1 MSQTLQCITLK
12 KIVDTWEWCYGEN
25 MNEEYSGFIEKLK
38 EDDVCTK
45 EDKEKL
51 ENYDDKNQEL
61 KLQIEELKELTKPL
75 YNAEKEW
82 IEDYINDLPESMDD
96 DMYIDGHEN
105 PSYNYKSVM
114 EQDMVQASE
123 EHEEEHGFSFPN
135 IEDGWH
141 KDVGVLGD
149 ILESHFKM
157 NEDRWYKEDDESDD
171 DESDDDDDDDEKQKQ
186 EEERKKKY
194 EKSLQFDIETI
205 FSCGAMQPFHCD
217 EHYKEMIHFYLT
229 KKIKTY
235 EEYYQYCIKNS
246 ESSIRIEA
254 IENQI
259 KISKEQEEERQ
270 EELKKEQEEEEKQ
283 EREEKQKKEEED
295 KDDDE
300 EEEEEEEDDDED
312 DESDDEE
319 DDQYTF
325 KKLKEGLEERGIT
338 KAKQSQIRS
347 INQKWRECKTFD
359 FKETKKS
366 YMILYYDENKKQI
379 SKNIFSK

>member
-1 MSQTLQCITLK
+1 MLK
-12 KIVDTWEWCYGEN
+12 DYG
-25 MNEEYSGFIEKLK
+25 L
-38 EDDVCTK
+38 
-45 EDKEKL
+45 L
-51 ENYDDKNQEL
+51 EDKNQEL
-61 KLQIEELKELTKPL
+61 KEENEKLKEKMKGML
-75 YNAEKEW
+75 E
-82 IEDYINDLPESMDD
+82 ED
-96 DMYIDGHEN
+96 
-105 PSYNYKSVM
+105 
-114 EQDMVQASE
+114 E
-123 EHEEEHGFSFPN
+123 E
-135 IEDGWH
+135 
-141 KDVGVLGD
+141 
-149 ILESHFKM
+149 
-157 NEDRWYKEDDESDD
+157 EDDESDD
-171 DESDDDDDDDEKQKQ
+171 DNESDEDDESDDDNDDDDDEKQKQ

-194 EKSLQFDIETI
+194 EKTLQFEIELI
-205 FSCGAMQPFHCD
+205 FTCGCMQPFHSD
-217 EHYKEMIHFYLT
+217 EHYKKIVQLSYLT

-259 KISKEQEEERQ
+259 KISKEKEEKRQ

-283 EREEKQKKEEED
+283 EREEKEKQKKEEED
-295 KDDDE
+295 KDDEEDDEDE
-300 EEEEEEEDDDED
+300 EEDEDDDD